1 MGEQTIQTT
10 HGTSLTLKT
19 AKVERFASSLAGNLL
34 RRDATGYDDA
44 RRVWNGMVDKRPAL
58 IVRCA
63 NTADVL
69 ARVRFAREHDL
80 MISVRGGGHNY
91 AGKSVCE
98 GGLMIDLSFMKGI
111 TVDPARR
118 TARADAGLRLGEFD
132 RATEAHGLATTLG
145 VNTDT
150 GIAGLTLGGGYG
162 WLGGRFGLA
171 CDNLL
176 AAEVVTADG
185 RKLAAGPDDNRDLFW
200 GLRGA
205 GANLG
210 IVTRF
215 DYRLHPIGQVL
226 GGMVIYPLSHGR
238 AALRLFDDFAD
249 FCPDE
254 VSCAALLLTAPDG
267 SPAVAIAVCY
277 AGPLDKG
284 ESVLAPLSRSV
295 PVLANLLEVQ
305 PYTKMQ
311 TLFDAAWPPGRRY
324 YNKSSLT
331 RRLGAD
337 AIEVLVEYG
346 ATMPTSLSAIAFQ
359 QLHGEAA
366 RIGVGD
372 TAFPHRFDHLSMYV
386 HPATDAPAE
395 SDKIVAWGRRCWK
408 DMQPFMEDAVYVNGI
423 EDAQEE
429 GEQRVLEAYG
439 ANHARIAELK
449 AKFDPTNFLSGNQNV
464 KPATAAVTSRA
475 SSERP
480 AAS

>member
-1 MGEQTIQTT
+1 MVDQTIVAT
-10 HGTSLTLKT
+10 HGTPVTLSAT
-19 AKVERFASSLAGNLL
+19 KVERFASGLAGRLL
-34 RRDATGYDDA
+34 RQSDRDYDEA

-58 IVRCA
+58 IARCA
-63 NTADVL
+63 GTADVV
-69 ARVRFAREHDL
+69 ASVRFAREHDL
-80 MISVRGGGHNY
+80 VISVRGGGHNY

-98 GGLMIDLSFMKGI
+98 GGLMIDLSPMKGI
-111 TVDPARR
+111 IVDPGRR
-118 TARADAGLRLGEFD
+118 TVRAGAGLRLGEFD
-132 RATEAHGLATTLG
+132 QATQAHGLATTLG

-185 RKLAAGPDDNRDLFW
+185 RQLTASADENSDLFW

-226 GGMVIYPLSHGR
+226 GGMVIYPMSNGR

-249 FCPDE
+249 TCPDE
-254 VSCAALLLTAPDG
+254 VSCAGLLLSAPDG
-267 SPAVAIAVCY
+267 APAVAIAVCY
-277 AGPLDKG
+277 TGPSDKG
-284 ESVLAPLSRSV
+284 EAVLAPLTRSL
-295 PVLANLLEVQ
+295 PVMANLLEVQ

-324 YNKSSLT
+324 YNKSSIT
-331 RRLGAD
+331 RRLSAE

-346 ATMPTSLSAIAFQ
+346 ATMPTNLSAIAFQ
-359 QLHGEAA
+359 QLHGAA
-366 RIGVGD
+366 SRIGVAD

-386 HPATDAPAE
+386 HPATDNPAE
-395 SDKIVAWGRRCWK
+395 SNKIVAWGRRCWQ
-408 DMQPFMEDAVYVNGI
+408 DMQPFMEDAVYVNGL

-439 ANHARIAELK
+439 ANHARIAALK
-449 AKFDPTNFLSGNQNV
+449 ATFDPTNFLSGNQNV
-464 KPATAAVTSRA
+464 T
-475 SSERP
+475 P
-480 AAS
+480 AASAMTRRAASD

>member
-1 MGEQTIQTT
+1 MVDQTIVAT
-10 HGTSLTLKT
+10 HGTPVTLSAT
-19 AKVERFASSLAGNLL
+19 KVERFASGLAGRLL
-34 RRDATGYDDA
+34 RQSDRDYDEA

-58 IVRCA
+58 IARCA
-63 NTADVL
+63 GTADVV
-69 ARVRFAREHDL
+69 ASVRFAREHDL
-80 MISVRGGGHNY
+80 LISVRGGGHNY

-98 GGLMIDLSFMKGI
+98 GGLMIDLSPMKGI
-111 TVDPARR
+111 IVDPGRR
-118 TARADAGLRLGEFD
+118 TVRAGAGLRLGEFD
-132 RATEAHGLATTLG
+132 QATQAHGLATTLG

-185 RKLAAGPDDNRDLFW
+185 RQLTASADENSDLFW

-226 GGMVIYPLSHGR
+226 GGMVIYPMSNGR

-249 FCPDE
+249 TCPDE
-254 VSCAALLLTAPDG
+254 VSCAGLLLSAPDG
-267 SPAVAIAVCY
+267 APAVAIAVCY
-277 AGPLDKG
+277 TGPSDKG
-284 ESVLAPLSRSV
+284 EAVLAPLTRSL
-295 PVLANLLEVQ
+295 PVMANLLEVQ

-324 YNKSSLT
+324 YNKSSIT
-331 RRLGAD
+331 RRLSAE

-346 ATMPTSLSAIAFQ
+346 ATMPTNLSAIAFQ
-359 QLHGEAA
+359 QLHGAA
-366 RIGVGD
+366 SRIGVAD

-386 HPATDAPAE
+386 HPATDNPAE
-395 SDKIVAWGRRCWK
+395 SNKIVAWGRRCWQ
-408 DMQPFMEDAVYVNGI
+408 DMQPFMEDAVYVNGL

-439 ANHARIAELK
+439 ANHARIAALK
-449 AKFDPTNFLSGNQNV
+449 ATFDPTNFLSGNQNV
-464 KPATAAVTSRA
+464 T
-475 SSERP
+475 P
-480 AAS
+480 AASAMTRRAASD